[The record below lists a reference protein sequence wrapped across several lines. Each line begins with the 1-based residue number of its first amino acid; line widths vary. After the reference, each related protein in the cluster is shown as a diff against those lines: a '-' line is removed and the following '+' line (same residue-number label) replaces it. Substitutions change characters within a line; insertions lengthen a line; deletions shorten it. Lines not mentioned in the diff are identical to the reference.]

1 MLKFIF
7 IVGRTLINEQNFYS
21 FIDSRLL
28 YLLNQFGAKIDN
40 NNYFTIKN
48 DIIKNRKLSK
58 DSVEEFVIQ
67 ICRILMPKGYEKM
80 ILKYI
85 LPSIEFA
92 KKHLLYPYDGLM
104 ATIETLARNFRIG
117 IIGSHERELSII
129 LKDSGLDRY
138 INCCVL
144 SYKGNN
150 EPDTEIFHL
159 ILNML
164 GIKPSETLLVGD
176 RLDTH
181 VYLANSL
188 GMVSIRI
195 CKTRFKL
202 QEATNKN
209 EVPKL
214 TINKL
219 EDLINSDYVR
229 ISLND

>member
-7 IVGRTLINEQNFYS
+7 FIGRILIDEQNFHS
-21 FIDSRLL
+21 FIDSRLF

-40 NNYFTIKN
+40 RNYFATKD
-48 DIIKNRKLSK
+48 DIIKNSKLSK
-58 DSVEEFVIQ
+58 YNIEELVTQ
-67 ICRILMPKGYEKM
+67 ISMVLMPKGYEKM

-92 KKHLLYPYDGLM
+92 EKHLLYPCDDTL
-104 ATIETLARNFRIG
+104 ATIETLAKNFRIG
-117 IIGSHERELSII
+117 IIGSHEKEYSKI
-129 LKDSGLDRY
+129 LKTYGVGRH

-144 SYKGNN
+144 SYKENN
-150 EPDTEIFHL
+150 EPDREIFGL

-164 GIKPSETLLVGD
+164 GIKPYETLLVGD
-176 RLDTH
+176 RLDLH
-181 VYLANSL
+181 VHLANSL

-195 CKTRFKL
+195 CKTIFNL
-202 QEATNKN
+202 QEATNQN

-219 EDLINSDYVR
+219 KELANSDYMMEQ
-229 ISLND
+229 I